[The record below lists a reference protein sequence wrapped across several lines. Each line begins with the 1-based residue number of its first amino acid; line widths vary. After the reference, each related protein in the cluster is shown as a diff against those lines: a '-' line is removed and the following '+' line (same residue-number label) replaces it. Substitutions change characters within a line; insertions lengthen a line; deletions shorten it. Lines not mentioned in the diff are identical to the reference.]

1 MPGSLSF
8 GWFIADI
15 VLGLAFVLFLS
26 CSKNKTP
33 APPIFVQFRIGVWAL
48 ALGAAGFAFGHAG
61 VSLLLLCLC
70 TGCTVVWCVY
80 TVQQKHRKLEPFV
93 SLLVPFT
100 TGLLLI
106 YLQGHS
112 L

>member
-61 VSLLLLCLC
+61 ISLLLLCLC
-70 TGCTVVWCVY
+70 TGFAVCWCMY
-80 TVQQKHRKLEPFV
+80 TVRRCEKKLEPFV
-93 SLLVPFT
+93 SLLVPAAA
-100 TGLLLI
+100 GLLLV
-106 YLQGHS
+106 YSQWHPL
-112 L
+112 